1 MRRFPLRLFILIVVI
16 TALTGSSLAV
26 QDIDLAVGG
35 VSLQRG
41 DDTLLGLQL
50 GLDLEGGSRLVYQ
63 ALPTEGES
71 PTQEQMEGVIRTI
84 ERRVN
89 AFGVAEPVIQTMGG
103 DRVQVQ
109 LPGVGST
116 EAALTFQQDVQVS
129 EIREVLAAQ
138 GRQDSTIDEQDNR
151 NFVVQLPSLRPAE
164 VDEDGNEV
172 GPSERDAIE
181 QALRERFPV
190 VTLRL
195 TLNDATSEDDVRA
208 AMADAGREGV
218 AVRAVTDRIL
228 SVEIAGLRP
237 AELDSEGNVVMPSEE
252 DDIRATLQAELP
264 SLASIEL
271 LEFSMVVSGGVEEAK
286 RLIGQTAQLE
296 LMERTCTNDPADLTQ
311 DCDDP
316 EYHVDSP
323 LNLTG
328 EDLVRAYA
336 GTHPTLGQPVV
347 NLEFDSEG
355 ARIFAQHTQRIA
367 GTGNRTAFFLDDEFL
382 IAPIALQ
389 PITGGRAFIQGP
401 DFTIDR
407 VRTISIQ
414 LESGRLQV
422 PLVLIQEQDVDATL
436 GEDSLQKS
444 VVAGMVGL
452 GLVLLFMALYYR
464 LPGVMACV
472 ALIIYSLI
480 VLSILKLWPVTLTI
494 GGLAAFILSIG
505 MAVDANILIF
515 ERMKEE
521 LRSGRTLV
529 AAIET
534 GFNRAWPA
542 IRDSNVSTF
551 ITCAILFWF
560 GTRLGTGIVTGFA
573 ITLFIGVAASMFS
586 ALTVTKTFLRIVA
599 ISPFGRFGG
608 LYTPVQRVERRTSAQ
623 PGAAVGDRG

>member
-1 MRRFPLRLFILIVVI
+1 MRRFPLKLFILIVVI
-16 TALTGSSLAV
+16 TALAGSSLAV
-26 QDIDLAVGG
+26 QQIDLSVGG
-35 VSLQRG
+35 VSLKRG

-71 PTQEQMEGVIRTI
+71 PTQEQMEGVLKTI

-103 DRVQVQ
+103 DRIQVQ

-116 EAALTFQQDVQVS
+116 EATLTFQQDVQMN
-129 EIREVLAAQ
+129 ELRDVLAAQ
-138 GRQDSTIDEQDNR
+138 GRPDAEIEQDGSR
-151 NFVVQLPSLRPAE
+151 TFIVELPSLRPAA
-164 VDEDGNEV
+164 VDDAGNEV
-172 GPSERDAIE
+172 APSERDAIE
-181 QALRERFPV
+181 QALRERFTG
-190 VTLRL
+190 VTLNL
-195 TLNDATSEDDVRA
+195 TFREAVSEDDVRS
-208 AMADAGREGV
+208 AMASAGREGV
-218 AVRAVTDRIL
+218 AVRSVTDTIFAVDVP
-228 SVEIAGLRP
+228 SLRP
-237 AELDSEGNVVMPSEE
+237 ATLDADGNVVEPSEE
-252 DDIRATLQAELP
+252 DAIRGVLLSELP
-264 SLASIEL
+264 SLESMDS
-271 LEFSMVVSGGVEEAK
+271 LEMSMVVSGGVEEAK

-296 LMERTCTNDPADLTQ
+296 LMERTCTNDPADLSQ

-316 EYHVDSP
+316 QYHVDNP

-336 GTHPTLGQPVV
+336 GTHPSLGVPVV

-367 GTGNRTAFFLDDEFL
+367 GTPNRTAFFLDDEFL
-382 IAPIALQ
+382 IAPVALQ
-389 PITGGRAFIQGP
+389 AITGGRAFIQGP
-401 DFTIDR
+401 DFTLDR
-407 VRTISIQ
+407 VRTIAIQ

-422 PLVLIQEQDVDATL
+422 PLALIQEQDVDATL

-444 VVAGMVGL
+444 VVAGAVGL

-464 LPGVMACV
+464 LPGFMACV
-472 ALIIYSLI
+472 ALIIYS
-480 VLSILKLWPVTLTI
+480 VLVLAILKLWPVTLTI

-521 LRSGRTLV
+521 LRSGRTLI

-586 ALTVTKTFLRIVA
+586 ALTVTKTFLRIAA
-599 ISPFGRFGG
+599 ISPFGRFGP
-608 LYTPVQRVERRTSAQ
+608 LYTPVQASERRAAQ

>member
-26 QDIDLAVGG
+26 QEVDLAVGG
-35 VSLQRG
+35 VSLKRG

-109 LPGVGST
+109 LPGVGTT
-116 EAALTFQQDVQVS
+116 EATLTFQQDVQVS

-138 GRQDSTIDEQDNR
+138 GRQDSTIDQQDSR
-151 NFVVQLPSLRPAE
+151 NFVVEMPSLRPAE
-164 VDEDGNEV
+164 WDEEGNEV
-172 GPSERDAIE
+172 SPAERDAIE

-190 VTLRL
+190 VTLSL
-195 TLNDATSEDDVRA
+195 TLDDATSEDNVRA
-208 AMADAGREGV
+208 AMAAAGREGV
-218 AVRAVTDRIL
+218 EIRAVTDTIV
-228 SVEIAGLRP
+228 SVGIPGLRP
-237 AELDSEGNVVMPSEE
+237 AELDSEGNVTVPSEE
-252 DDIRATLQAELP
+252 EGIRATLQQELP
-264 SLASIEL
+264 SLASVEL
-271 LEFSMVVSGGVEEAK
+271 LEMSMVVSGGVEEAK

-296 LMERTCTNDPADLTQ
+296 LMERTCTNDPQDITQ

-323 LNLTG
+323 LNLSG

-347 NLEFDSEG
+347 NLEFGSEG

-382 IAPIALQ
+382 IAPVALQ
-389 PITGGRAFIQGP
+389 AITGGRAFIQGP

-444 VVAGMVGL
+444 VVAGVVGL

-464 LPGVMACV
+464 LPGLMACV
-472 ALIIYSLI
+472 ALVIYSLI

-521 LRSGRTLV
+521 LRSGRTLI

-573 ITLFIGVAASMFS
+573 VTLFIGVAASMFS
-586 ALTVTKTFLRIVA
+586 ALTVTKTFLRIAA
-599 ISPFGRFGG
+599 ISPFGRFGA
-608 LYTPVQRVERRTSAQ
+608 LYTPVQRVERRAAQ

>member
-1 MRRFPLRLFILIVVI
+1 MRRFPLRLFVLIAVI
-16 TALTGSSLAV
+16 TAVAGASLAV
-26 QDIDLAVGG
+26 QEFDLSVGG
-35 VSLQRG
+35 VSLERG

-63 ALPTEGES
+63 ALPTEGDS
-71 PTQEQMEGVIRTI
+71 PTQEQMEGVIKTI

-116 EAALTFQQDVQVS
+116 EATLTFQQDVQIA
-129 EIREVLAAQ
+129 ELREVLAAQ
-138 GRQDSTIDEQDNR
+138 GRQDARIEEEDSRT
-151 NFVVQLPSLRPAE
+151 FVVELPSLRPAE
-164 VDEDGNEV
+164 VDDEGNEV
-172 GPSERDAIE
+172 GLSERDAIE

-190 VTLRL
+190 VTLTL
-195 TLNDATSEDDVRA
+195 TLGDGATEDDIRA
-208 AMADAGREGV
+208 AMAVAGREDV
-218 AVRAVTDRIL
+218 TVRSVTDTL
-228 SVEIAGLRP
+228 FNVEVPGLRP
-237 AELDSEGNVVMPSEE
+237 AELDDEGNVVIPSEE
-252 DDIRATLQAELP
+252 DDIRAFLQAELP
-264 SLASIEL
+264 SLASVDL
-271 LEFSMVVSGGVEEAK
+271 LEVSMVVSGGVEEAK

-296 LMERTCTNDPADLTQ
+296 LLERTCTNDPLDITQ

-323 LNLTG
+323 LNLSG

-367 GTGNRTAFFLDDEFL
+367 GTNNRTAFFLDDQFL
-382 IAPIALQ
+382 IAPIAVQ
-389 PITGGRAFIQGP
+389 AITGGRAFIQGP

-407 VRTISIQ
+407 VRTIAIQ

-444 VVAGMVGL
+444 VVAGVVGL

-472 ALIIYSLI
+472 ALVIYSLI
-480 VLSILKLWPVTLTI
+480 VLSILKVWPVTLTI

-521 LRSGRTLV
+521 LRSGRTLI

-573 ITLFIGVAASMFS
+573 VTLFIGVAASMFS
-586 ALTVTKTFLRIVA
+586 ALTVTKTFLRIAA
-599 ISPFGRFGG
+599 ISPLGRFGL
-608 LYTPVQRVERRTSAQ
+608 LYTPVQRVERRTTQ
-623 PGAAVGDRG
+623 PGPVVGDRS

>member
-1 MRRFPLRLFILIVVI
+1 MRRFPLRLFILIAV
-16 TALTGSSLAV
+16 LTTICGASLAV
-26 QDIDLAVGG
+26 QEIDLSVG
-35 VSLQRG
+35 SFNLERG

-63 ALPTEGES
+63 ALPTEGDS
-71 PTQEQMEGVIRTI
+71 PTQEQMEGVLKTI

-103 DRVQVQ
+103 DRIQVQ

-116 EAALTFQQDVQVS
+116 EATLTFQQDVQTDELRDVFAS
-129 EIREVLAAQ
+129 Q
-138 GRQDSTIDEQDNR
+138 GRQGATIEQENSR
-151 NFVVQLPSLRPAE
+151 TFVVELPSLRPA
-164 VDEDGNEV
+164 VLDDEGNEV
-172 GPSERDAIE
+172 QPSERDAIE
-181 QALRERFPV
+181 QALRERFSA
-190 VTLRL
+190 VTLSL
-195 TLNDATSEDDVRA
+195 EFGEAVSEDEVRA
-208 AMADAGREGV
+208 AMASAGREGL
-218 AVRAVTDRIL
+218 AVRSITDTRFAVEVTY
-228 SVEIAGLRP
+228 LRP
-237 AELDSEGNVVMPSEE
+237 AELDSDGNVVQASEE
-252 DDIRATLQAELP
+252 DDIRGILRQELP
-264 SLASIEL
+264 SLLAMEL
-271 LEFSMVVSGGVEEAK
+271 LDMSMVVSGGVEEAK

-296 LMERTCTNDPADLTQ
+296 MLERTCTDDPVDPTQ

-316 EYHVDSP
+316 QYHVDSP
-323 LNLTG
+323 LNLSG

-336 GTHPTLGQPVV
+336 GTHPTLGLPVV
-347 NLEFDSEG
+347 NLEFGSEG

-367 GTGNRTAFFLDDEFL
+367 GTNNRTAFFLDDEFL
-382 IAPIALQ
+382 IAPVAVQ
-389 PITGGRAFIQGP
+389 AITGGRAFIQGP

-436 GEDSLQKS
+436 GEDSLKKS
-444 VVAGMVGL
+444 VVAGVVGL
-452 GLVLLFMALYYR
+452 ALVLLFMALYYR

-480 VLSILKLWPVTLTI
+480 VLAILKLWPVTLTI

-521 LRSGRTLV
+521 LRTGRTLI
-529 AAIET
+529 AALET

-560 GTRLGTGIVTGFA
+560 GTRLGTGVVTGFA

-586 ALTVTKTFLRIVA
+586 ALTVTKTLLRIAA
-599 ISPFGRFGG
+599 ISPLGRFGI
-608 LYTPVQRVERRTSAQ
+608 LFTPVQRSERR
-623 PGAAVGDRG
+623 AAASGTMVGDRG

>member
-26 QDIDLAVGG
+26 QEVDLAVGG
-35 VSLQRG
+35 VSLKRG

-109 LPGVGST
+109 LPGVGTT
-116 EAALTFQQDVQVS
+116 EATLTFQQDVQVS

-138 GRQDSTIDEQDNR
+138 GRQDSTIDQQDSR
-151 NFVVQLPSLRPAE
+151 NFVVEVPSLRPAE
-164 VDEDGNEV
+164 LDAAGNDV
-172 GPSERDAIE
+172 SPSERDAIE

-190 VTLRL
+190 VTLSL
-195 TLNDATSEDDVRA
+195 TLDDATSEDNVRA
-208 AMADAGREGV
+208 AMAAAGREGV
-218 AVRAVTDRIL
+218 EIRAVTDTIV
-228 SVEIAGLRP
+228 SVGIPGLRP
-237 AELDSEGNVVMPSEE
+237 AELDSEGNVTVPSEE
-252 DDIRATLQAELP
+252 EGIRATLQQELP
-264 SLASIEL
+264 SLASVEL
-271 LEFSMVVSGGVEEAK
+271 LEMSMVVSGGVEEAK

-296 LMERTCTNDPADLTQ
+296 LMERTCTNNPQDITQ

-323 LNLTG
+323 LNLSG

-347 NLEFDSEG
+347 NLEFGSEG

-382 IAPIALQ
+382 IAPVALQ
-389 PITGGRAFIQGP
+389 AITGGRAFIQGP

-444 VVAGMVGL
+444 VVAGVVGL

-464 LPGVMACV
+464 LPGLMACV
-472 ALIIYSLI
+472 ALVIYSLI

-521 LRSGRTLV
+521 LRSGRTLI

-573 ITLFIGVAASMFS
+573 VTLFIGVAASMFS
-586 ALTVTKTFLRIVA
+586 ALTVTKTFLRIAA
-599 ISPFGRFGG
+599 ISPFGRFGA
-608 LYTPVQRVERRTSAQ
+608 LYTPVQRVERRAAQ

>member
-1 MRRFPLRLFILIVVI
+1 MRRFPLRLFILIAVI
-16 TALTGSSLAV
+16 TVLAGASLAA
-26 QDIDLAVGG
+26 QEIDLAVGG
-35 VSLQRG
+35 VSLKRG
-41 DDTLLGLQL
+41 DDTILGLQL

-71 PTQEQMEGVIRTI
+71 PTQDQMEGVLKTI

-103 DRVQVQ
+103 DRIQVQ
-109 LPGVGST
+109 LPGVGAT
-116 EAALTFQQDVQVS
+116 EATLTFQQDVQVND
-129 EIREVLAAQ
+129 IRDVLAAH
-138 GRQDSTIDEQDNR
+138 GRQDATIDQQDSR
-151 NFVVQLPSLRPAE
+151 NFVVEVPSLRPAE
-164 VDEDGNEV
+164 LDAQGNEIS
-172 GPSERDAIE
+172 PSERDAIE

-190 VTLRL
+190 VTFSLVL
-195 TLNDATSEDDVRA
+195 GDASSEDDVRA
-208 AMADAGREGV
+208 AMAAAGREGV
-218 AVRAVTDRIL
+218 AVRAVTDTRFA
-228 SVEIAGLRP
+228 VDVPGLRP
-237 AELDSEGNVVMPSEE
+237 AELDGQGNVVTPSEE
-252 DDIRATLQAELP
+252 DEIRATLQEELP
-264 SLASIEL
+264 SLQSVEL
-271 LEFSMVVSGGVEEAK
+271 LEMSMVVSGGVEEAK

-296 LMERTCTNDPADLTQ
+296 LFERTCTNDPLDITQ

-316 EYHVDSP
+316 QYHVDSP

-367 GTGNRTAFFLDDEFL
+367 GTGNRTAFFLDEEFL

-389 PITGGRAFIQGP
+389 AITGGRAFIQGP

-407 VRTISIQ
+407 VRTIAIQ

-444 VVAGMVGL
+444 VVAGVVGL

-464 LPGVMACV
+464 LPGFMACV

-521 LRSGRTLV
+521 LRSGRTLI

-608 LYTPVQRVERRTSAQ
+608 LYTPVQRVERRAAP

>member
-1 MRRFPLRLFILIVVI
+1 MRRFPLRLFILIAVI
-16 TALTGSSLAV
+16 TAVAAASLAA
-26 QDIDLAVGG
+26 QEFDLSVGG
-35 VSLQRG
+35 VSLKRG
-41 DDTLLGLQL
+41 DDTILGLQL

-71 PTQEQMEGVIRTI
+71 PTQEQMEGVLKTI

-103 DRVQVQ
+103 DRIQVQ
-109 LPGVGST
+109 LPGVGAT
-116 EAALTFQQDVQVS
+116 EATLTFQQDVQVN
-129 EIREVLAAQ
+129 EIRDVLAAH
-138 GRQDSTIDEQDNR
+138 GRQDATIEQEDSR
-151 NFVVQLPSLRPAE
+151 NFVVEVPSLRPAE
-164 VDEDGNEV
+164 LDAGGNEV
-172 GPSERDAIE
+172 QPSERDSIE

-190 VTLRL
+190 VTFSLVL
-195 TLNDATSEDDVRA
+195 DDAASEDDVRS
-208 AMADAGREGV
+208 AMAAAGREGV
-218 AVRAVTDRIL
+218 AVRAVTDTRF
-228 SVEIAGLRP
+228 SVEVPGLRP
-237 AELDSEGNVVMPSEE
+237 AELDGEGNVVTPSEE
-252 DDIRATLQAELP
+252 EDIRATLQRELP
-264 SLASIEL
+264 SLSSVEL
-271 LEFSMVVSGGVEEAK
+271 LEMSMVVSGGVEEAK

-296 LMERTCTNDPADLTQ
+296 LMERTCTNDPQDLTQ

-316 EYHVDSP
+316 EFHVDSP

-367 GTGNRTAFFLDDEFL
+367 GTGNRTAFFLDEEFL

-389 PITGGRAFIQGP
+389 AITGGRAFIQGP

-407 VRTISIQ
+407 VRTIAIQ

-422 PLVLIQEQDVDATL
+422 PLALIQEQDVDATL

-444 VVAGMVGL
+444 VVAGVVGL

-464 LPGVMACV
+464 LPGFMACV

-521 LRSGRTLV
+521 LRSGRTLI

-599 ISPFGRFGG
+599 ISPFGRFGA
-608 LYTPVQRVERRTSAQ
+608 LYTPVQRAERRAAP

>member
-26 QDIDLAVGG
+26 QEVDLSVGG

-109 LPGVGST
+109 LPGVGTT
-116 EAALTFQQDVQVS
+116 EATLTFQQDVQVS

-138 GRQDSTIDEQDNR
+138 GRQDSTIDQQDSR
-151 NFVVQLPSLRPAE
+151 NFVVEMPSLRPAE
-164 VDEDGNEV
+164 LDEEGNEV
-172 GPSERDAIE
+172 SPSERDAIE

-190 VTLRL
+190 VTLSL
-195 TLNDATSEDDVRA
+195 TLDDATSEDNVRA
-208 AMADAGREGV
+208 AMAAAGREGV
-218 AVRAVTDRIL
+218 EIRAVTDTIV
-228 SVEIAGLRP
+228 SVGIPGLRP
-237 AELDSEGNVVMPSEE
+237 AELDSEGNVVTPSEE
-252 DDIRATLQAELP
+252 DGIRATLQQELP
-264 SLASIEL
+264 SLASVEL
-271 LEFSMVVSGGVEEAK
+271 LQMSMVVSGGVEEAK

-296 LMERTCTNDPADLTQ
+296 LMERTCTNDPQDFTQ

-323 LNLTG
+323 LNLSG

-336 GTHPTLGQPVV
+336 GTHPTSGLPVV

-355 ARIFAQHTQRIA
+355 GRIFAQHTQRIA

-382 IAPIALQ
+382 IAPVALQ
-389 PITGGRAFIQGP
+389 AITGGRAFIQGP

-436 GEDSLQKS
+436 GEDSLQRAWLR
-444 VVAGMVGL
+444 VWL
-452 GLVLLFMALYYR
+452 D
-464 LPGVMACV
+464 
-472 ALIIYSLI
+472 
-480 VLSILKLWPVTLTI
+480 
-494 GGLAAFILSIG
+494 LAWSCCSW
-505 MAVDANILIF
+505 
-515 ERMKEE
+515 RC
-521 LRSGRTLV
+521 T
-529 AAIET
+529 T
-534 GFNRAWPA
+534 GF
-542 IRDSNVSTF
+542 RD
-551 ITCAILFWF
+551 
-560 GTRLGTGIVTGFA
+560 
-573 ITLFIGVAASMFS
+573 
-586 ALTVTKTFLRIVA
+586 
-599 ISPFGRFGG
+599 
-608 LYTPVQRVERRTSAQ
+608 
-623 PGAAVGDRG
+623 